1 MITAAQIR
9 AARAMTGLSLQ
20 QLADAARLSSAEVEA
35 IETGTEPANSHAV
48 SAIRA
53 ALEASG
59 IQFLADGSQDGGGA
73 GLRLKHTHGDE
84 GTRPENL
91 NSTNDD

>member
-20 QLADAARLSSAEVEA
+20 QLADAASLTTAEVEA
-35 IETGTEPANSHAV
+35 TEAEAGNGQT
-48 SAIRA
+48 IA
-53 ALEASG
+53 ALRTALEG
-59 IQFLADGSQDGGGA
+59 HGVQFLADGSQDGGGA
-73 GLRLKHTHGDE
+73 GVRLKQSHGDE

-91 NSTNDD
+91 NATNDD